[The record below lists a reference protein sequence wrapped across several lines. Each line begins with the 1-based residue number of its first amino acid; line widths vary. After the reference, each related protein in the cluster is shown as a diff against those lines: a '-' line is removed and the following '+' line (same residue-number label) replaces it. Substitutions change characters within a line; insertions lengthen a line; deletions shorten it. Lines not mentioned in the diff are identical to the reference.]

1 MSQEVEF
8 IQFVYIVSEISQP
21 EYVRRLQNSTK
32 EISKIGRRK
41 VHVLS
46 NKQNWCA
53 YFTLLFLWTFVNSSK
68 EINKKL

>member
-8 IQFVYIVSEISQP
+8 IYFVYIVSEISQP

-32 EISKIGRRK
+32 EVSKIGRRK

-46 NKQNWCA
+46 NKQNWWA
-53 YFTLLFLWTFVNSSK
+53 YFTLLFCEL
-68 EINKKL
+68 L

>member
-21 EYVRRLQNSTK
+21 EYARRLQNSTK

-46 NKQNWCA
+46 NKQN
-53 YFTLLFLWTFVNSSK
+53 
-68 EINKKL
+68 